1 MKDVK
6 ELTLHDARKMA
17 DQHVVI
23 KDHDCYFA
31 HLGGRFE
38 NSVLVF
44 KDDRHI
50 HYADDF
56 QLHHNHIVRKEGLSA
71 LRDFYLKSLN
81 QKLFSDEELEQEC
94 STYDEYQRK
103 DCFLRNYWIMRYDYR
118 TAFYIEKK
126 DREAIE
132 KAKEEYPYFNAI
144 SFCYMREP
152 EPIAL
157 QRKYMDF
164 LKKSMNRF
172 LKDPE
177 IFRKMV
183 RTELENYEA
192 AFSYRYEDALAAL
205 GLEYRKLPVWQKI
218 VVNEE
223 LEKQVTRA
231 AF

>member
-1 MKDVK
+1 
-6 ELTLHDARKMA
+6 
-17 DQHVVI
+17 
-23 KDHDCYFA
+23 
-31 HLGGRFE
+31 
-38 NSVLVF
+38 
-44 KDDRHI
+44 
-50 HYADDF
+50 
-56 QLHHNHIVRKEGLSA
+56 
-71 LRDFYLKSLN
+71 
-81 QKLFSDEELEQEC
+81 
-94 STYDEYQRK
+94 
-103 DCFLRNYWIMRYDYR
+103 
-118 TAFYIEKK
+118 
-126 DREAIE
+126 
-132 KAKEEYPYFNAI
+132 
-144 SFCYMREP
+144 
-152 EPIAL
+152 
-157 QRKYMDF
+157 MDF